1 MTKSLKFRSVL
12 ATATVLAIGLPLAL
26 STAPSAFAQT
36 STERADRTIELS
48 MGTSQIVNL
57 NENISDVFVSNNKV
71 ADVEVRSPR
80 QIHVVAKEQGT
91 STFFAITKSGRIAY
105 SANISVGQGIN
116 SLNSVIKSAFPDADV
131 KANIND
137 RLVIL
142 TGTVKSPE
150 DANEIDRMVNGFVGN
165 KPSDTEVKTMVIN
178 RLRTATPL
186 QVSLHVKI
194 AEVNREVSKKIG
206 FNILNQGNF
215 VGSGILF
222 SQGRTPGTIKTGTRA
237 RPEIPAS
244 PGGVTPA
251 IPAVQGTGSE
261 FKATAP
267 GAGSSIALAGRFLGL
282 DLLASLDLAET
293 DGLVTTLAEPNL
305 TALSGETASF
315 LAGGEIPIPFSDG
328 NGGVTINY
336 KEYGVGLAFTP
347 TVLSDGRISMRVRP
361 EVSELNDSAGV
372 RYDGLSVPGISTR
385 RAETTVELGS
395 GQSFMIGGL
404 MRNSHQNSV
413 EKTPFLGDLPILGN
427 LFRSRNFRR
436 NQSELVIVVTPY
448 LVKPVSADQ
457 ITLPTDKYRST
468 DDVDRLISS
477 KVYGEGGETSA
488 PLATPGAPTTVRTD
502 GKGRPIENSA
512 RPGFGE

>member
-80 QIHVVAKEQGT
+80 QLHVVAKEAGS

-165 KPSDTEVKTMVIN
+165 KPGDTEVKTMVIN

-194 AEVNREVSKKIG
+194 AEVNRDVTKSMG
-206 FNILNQGNF
+206 FNLLNQGNF
-215 VGSGILF
+215 QKSGFLI
-222 SQGRTPGTIKTGTRA
+222 SQGRNPGTITTG
-237 RPEIPAS
+237 IPNTTS
-244 PGGVTPA
+244 
-251 IPAVQGTGSE
+251 SS

-267 GAGSSIALAGRFLGL
+267 AKGASIALATRFLGL
-282 DLLASLDLAET
+282 DLLASLDLAEN

-336 KEYGVGLAFTP
+336 KEYGVSLAFTP

-404 MRNSHQNSV
+404 MRNQHQNSI
-413 EKTPFLGDLPILGN
+413 EKTPFLGDIPILGN

-477 KVYGEGGETSA
+477 KVYGEGGETSV

>member
-1 MTKSLKFRSVL
+1 MTTSLKLRTVL
-12 ATATVLAIGLPLAL
+12 ATATVLAIGLPIAM
-26 STAPSAFAQT
+26 STVAPAYAQST
-36 STERADRTIELS
+36 TERADRTIEMS
-48 MGTSQIVNL
+48 MGSSQILNL
-57 NENISDVFVSNNKV
+57 NENITDVFVSNNKV
-71 ADVEVRSPR
+71 ADVEVRTPR
-80 QIHVVAKEQGT
+80 QLHIVGKEQGNA
-91 STFFAITKSGRIAY
+91 TFFAITKSGRIAY
-105 SANISVGQGIN
+105 SANLSVGQGIN
-116 SLNSVIKSAFPDADV
+116 SLDSVIKSAFPDANV

-137 RLVIL
+137 RMVIL

-150 DANEIDRMVNGFVGN
+150 DANEIDRIVNGFVGN
-165 KPSDTEVKTMVIN
+165 KPGDTEVKTMVIN

-194 AEVNREVSKKIG
+194 AEVNRDVTKSIG
-206 FNILNQGNF
+206 FNLLNQGNF
-215 VGSGILF
+215 RGSGVFF
-222 SQGRTPGTIKTGTRA
+222 SQGRNPGTITGGDGITTGTSYV
-237 RPEIPAS
+237 P
-244 PGGVTPA
+244 
-251 IPAVQGTGSE
+251 
-261 FKATAP
+261 TAP
-267 GAGSSIALAGRFLGL
+267 AQGSSIALAGRFLGL
-282 DLLASLDLAET
+282 DMLASLDLAEN

-336 KEYGVGLAFTP
+336 KEYGVSLAFTP

-385 RAETTVELGS
+385 RTETTVELGS

-404 MRNSHQNSV
+404 MRNQHQNSI
-413 EKTPFLGDLPILGN
+413 EKTPFLGDIPILGN
-427 LFRSRNFRR
+427 LFRSRSFRR
-436 NQSELVIVVTPY
+436 NESELVIVVTPY

-457 ITLPTDKYRST
+457 ITLPTDTYRST

-477 KVYGEGGETSA
+477 KTYDSDGTVSA
-488 PLATPGAPTTVRTD
+488 PKATTGEPTTVRTD
-502 GKGRPIENSA
+502 NKGRAVEKSA